1 MRTLGT
7 LLLAYLLSG
16 LIAGMVQLQIAS
28 AFKADMEF
36 IIAMI
41 VLAAMTLVT
50 TVALGI
56 ALGTAAAIATIDRVA
71 TALLGFTV
79 LSVLALMVFEFVET
93 RSIAISRASLA
104 ILIEIAIPTI
114 LMITLQW
121 WLVRRRWRKAHGGAE
136 TV

>member
-1 MRTLGT
+1 MRTFGI

-16 LIAGMVQLQIAS
+16 LIAGMVQLQIAI
-28 AFKADMEF
+28 AFKTDMEF

-56 ALGTAAAIATIDRVA
+56 ALGTASSIVTVDRVA
-71 TALLGFTV
+71 TVLLGFTV
-79 LSVLALMVFEFVET
+79 VAVLALMAFEFIDT
-93 RSIAISRASLA
+93 RSIVIRRGSLA

-114 LMITLQW
+114 IMITVQW
-121 WLVRRRWRKAHGGAE
+121 WLVRRRWRKTHTGAE

>member
-7 LLLAYLLSG
+7 LLLAFLLSG
-16 LIAGMVQLQIAS
+16 IVAGSVQIQLGIAL
-28 AFKADMEF
+28 KADLEL
-36 IIAMI
+36 
-41 VLAAMTLVT
+41 VLLMLLLMLMTLVT

-56 ALGTAAAIATIDRVA
+56 ALVVAAAIVTIDRVA
-71 TALLGFTV
+71 AVLLGFTLLAV
-79 LSVLALMVFEFVET
+79 FALMVFEFIET

-114 LMITLQW
+114 IMITIQW
-121 WLVRRRWRKAHGGAE
+121 WLVRRRWRKTHGGAE